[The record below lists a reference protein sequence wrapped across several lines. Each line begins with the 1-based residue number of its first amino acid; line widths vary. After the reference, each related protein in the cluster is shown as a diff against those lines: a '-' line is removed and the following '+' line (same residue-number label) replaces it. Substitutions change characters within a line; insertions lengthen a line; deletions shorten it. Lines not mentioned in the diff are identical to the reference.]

1 MSEKK
6 TETSK
11 EGKKAESFY
20 SLLKEGKI
28 RVGSKVGFTPQGAK
42 AEKVIKV
49 DKAFLELKLKD
60 EKFYEKYKYNVKE

>member
-6 TETSK
+6 TETPK
-11 EGKKAESFY
+11 EGKKVESFY

-28 RVGSKVGFTPQGAK
+28 RVGNKVGFTPQGAK

-60 EKFYEKYKYNVKE
+60 EKFYEKYKYNVK

>member
-6 TETSK
+6 TETPK
-11 EGKKAESFY
+11 EGKEVESFY

-60 EKFYEKYKYNVKE
+60 EKFYGKYKYNVKE

>member
-6 TETSK
+6 TETPK
-11 EGKKAESFY
+11 EGKKAKSFY

-60 EKFYEKYKYNVKE
+60 EKFYEKYKYNVKK

>member
-6 TETSK
+6 TEAPK

-28 RVGSKVGFTPQGAK
+28 RVGSKIGFTPQGSK
-42 AEKVIKV
+42 VEKVIKV

>member
-6 TETSK
+6 EEISK
-11 EGKKAESFY
+11 EKKKAESFY
-20 SLLKEGKI
+20 SLLKDGKI